1 MAVRKR
7 KTRAEIAA
15 FKKRVTKKPVVKKK
29 VAKKKVAKKKVAK
42 KKVAK
47 KKVAKKNL
55 PAIRKST
62 ELATTKKNLPAVRKN
77 TELATTKKKSPTGS
91 KLARAAKRFVRSP
104 VGKLGIPG
112 ALATAAYFG
121 LKEFGPDQNRFK
133 AKKKTPKKVK
143 VIQKNKPTGGGS
155 IGRTSMK
162 DFKPKTKTVTAKK
175 KASNKRFDP
184 RKANRAGQKFG
195 QR

>member
-15 FKKRVTKKPVVKKK
+15 FKKK
-29 VAKKKVAKKKVAK
+29 VAKKKVQKKADAARKKVTKRKVTKNKETKNTPTNGRKNRKKTSKFKEGVKKVGKVAK
-42 KKVAK
+42 NVVK
-47 KKVAKKNL
+47 
-55 PAIRKST
+55 
-62 ELATTKKNLPAVRKN
+62 
-77 TELATTKKKSPTGS
+77 
-91 KLARAAKRFVRSP
+91 SP

-121 LKEFGPDQNRFK
+121 FKEFGPDQNRFK

-162 DFKPKTKTVTAKK
+162 DFKPKTKTKTVTAKK

>member
-1 MAVRKR
+1 
-7 KTRAEIAA
+7 IAA
-15 FKKRVTKKPVVKKK
+15 FKKK
-29 VAKKKVAKKKVAK
+29 VAKKKVQKKAVPTKRAKKKVTKRKVTKNKETKNTPTNGRKNRK
-42 KKVAK
+42 KTSKFKEGVKKVGKVAK
-47 KKVAKKNL
+47 NV
-55 PAIRKST
+55 
-62 ELATTKKNLPAVRKN
+62 
-77 TELATTKKKSPTGS
+77 
-91 KLARAAKRFVRSP
+91 VRSP
-104 VGKLGIPG
+104 VSKLGIPA

-162 DFKPKTKTVTAKK
+162 DFKPKTKTVTTKK

>member
-1 MAVRKR
+1 MAVKK
-7 KTRAEIAA
+7 KTTKNADVVAGGRN
-15 FKKRVTKKPVVKKK
+15 KKRVT
-29 VAKKKVAKKKVAK
+29 KKKVAKKKVAK

-62 ELATTKKNLPAVRKN
+62 ELATTKKNLPAIRKS
-77 TELATTKKKSPTGS
+77 TELATIKKKSPTTE
-91 KLARAAKRFVRSP
+91 ARKPSTARKIARVAKNVVRSP

-121 LKEFGPDQNRFK
+121 YKEFAGKKP
-133 AKKKTPKKVK
+133 KKKAAPKKVK
-143 VIQKNKPTGGGS
+143 VIEKNKPTGGGS

-175 KASNKRFDP
+175 KVSNKRFDP

>member
-15 FKKRVTKKPVVKKK
+15 FKKK
-29 VAKKKVAKKKVAK
+29 VAKKKMQKKADVARKKVVK

-55 PAIRKST
+55 PAVRKNT

-77 TELATTKKKSPTGS
+77 TELATTKKKPPTGS
-91 KLARAAKRFVRSP
+91 KLTRAAKRFVRSP
-104 VGKLGIPG
+104 VSKLGIPG
-112 ALATAAYFG
+112 ALAAAAYFG
-121 LKEFGPDQNRFK
+121 FKEFGPDQNRFK

-143 VIQKNKPTGGGS
+143 VVEKNKPTGGGS

-162 DFKPKTKTVTAKK
+162 DFKPKTKTKTVTAKK

>member
-15 FKKRVTKKPVVKKK
+15 FKKK
-29 VAKKKVAKKKVAK
+29 VAKKKMQKKADVARKKVVK

-62 ELATTKKNLPAVRKN
+62 ELATTKKKP
-77 TELATTKKKSPTGS
+77 PTGS
-91 KLARAAKRFVRSP
+91 KLTRAAKRFVRSP

-162 DFKPKTKTVTAKK
+162 DFKPKTKTVTTKK